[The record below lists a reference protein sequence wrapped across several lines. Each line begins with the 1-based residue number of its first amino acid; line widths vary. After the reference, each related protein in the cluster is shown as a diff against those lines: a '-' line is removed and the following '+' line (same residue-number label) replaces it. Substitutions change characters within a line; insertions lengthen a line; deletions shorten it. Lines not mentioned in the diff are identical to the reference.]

1 MARTPKSTTPNK
13 PHAVWLCVF
22 EVAYADIPT
31 RFAGKPHVKIEQK
44 ALKPGDELNAW
55 LKRARAKKRPELVR
69 VRDDLMPAA
78 HDPGGLHAPF
88 EYPRDEKLIE
98 RALRKLRENLR
109 CVGFTIG
116 KSQDLWHVYAI
127 ELNDDHLAKRRKPA
141 GYRGHVYVGQTSLPV
156 EERVRQHE
164 LGNKYPWKGR
174 PKHSKDCH
182 RYFRRY
188 APQLVPPELRG
199 PIACK
204 RQALRFERD
213 LRRRLE
219 RQGYR
224 VIGGTELLPKKKGK
238 NDEPR

>member
-1 MARTPKSTTPNK
+1 MAKTSKKPADTK
-13 PHAVWLCVF
+13 PHPIWLCVF
-22 EVAYADIPT
+22 EVTYAGVAT
-31 RFAGKPHVKIEQK
+31 RFAGKSHVKIEQK

-69 VRDDLMPAA
+69 VRDDLMPTA

-98 RALRKLRENLR
+98 KALRKLREKLR
-109 CVGFTIG
+109 CEGYTVG

-127 ELNDDHLAKRRKPA
+127 ELTDSHIAKKPD
-141 GYRGHVYVGQTSLPV
+141 GYRGFVYVGQTSLPV

-182 RYFRRY
+182 RYFHRY
-188 APQLVPPELRG
+188 APQLVPLKLRG
-199 PIACK
+199 PIPCK
-204 RQALRFERD
+204 RRALWAERD
-213 LRRRLE
+213 LRGHLE

-224 VIGGTELLPKKKGK
+224 VIGGTDLLPKKKRK